1 MAKPRRCR
9 SGHRGRT
16 SRGPTCELWTQSRT
30 NVLLRWNQ
38 TVVLPITYTSLLPTS
53 QLAFTIW
60 DVQGPGKPVPVGG
73 TTMSLFRPDGT
84 LRRGQQRLFA
94 HRNKEADPR
103 PDTTTPSEVPT
114 AKDEMGRLEQ
124 LVKDYERGDI
134 AKIDWLDRIAFRQ
147 IERAHAVRCNHK
159 VP

>member
-1 MAKPRRCR
+1 
-9 SGHRGRT
+9 
-16 SRGPTCELWTQSRT
+16 
-30 NVLLRWNQ
+30 
-38 TVVLPITYTSLLPTS
+38 
-53 QLAFTIW
+53 
-60 DVQGPGKPVPVGG
+60 
-73 TTMSLFRPDGT
+73 MSLFRPDGT

-147 IERAHAVRCNHK
+147 IERAHAVANHR
-159 VP
+159 